1 VDGPRTRPIS
11 TSSALG
17 VRQACPVSA
26 VYRDTHGP
34 LAIAHRGGAGLAA
47 ENTLAAFARS
57 YALGVRYLETDIRMS
72 ADGHLVAFH
81 DAGLHRVTGTRGRV
95 RDHSL
100 ADLTTLS
107 VQGGGAIVTL
117 VDVLA
122 SFPDACFTID
132 VKEPRTI
139 APLAELLRETGSIRR
154 VCIAGARGRWLDELR
169 RLTSDQLTTA
179 LSFRELARLAAR
191 SAPSNAAGSFAHV
204 PLRLGRMRVYTAEV
218 VQRAHDIGVRVLVWT
233 VNDSTTMHRLLDQG
247 VDGII
252 TDRPDILRE
261 VLVARGQWR
270 TPDIYDAPLGD
281 LVS

>member
-1 VDGPRTRPIS
+1 M
-11 TSSALG
+11 SAG
-17 VRQACPVSA
+17 
-26 VYRDTHGP
+26 YRDARGP

-47 ENTLAAFARS
+47 ENTLEAFTRS
-57 YALGVRYLETDIRMS
+57 YGLGLRYLETDIRMS
-72 ADGHLVAFH
+72 SDGHLIAFH
-81 DAGLHRVTGTRGRV
+81 DSGLHRVTGVRARV
-95 RDHSL
+95 RDREL
-100 ADLTTLS
+100 AQLTSLS
-107 VQGGGAIVTL
+107 VDGGGAIVTL
-117 VDVLA
+117 ADVLA

-139 APLAELLRETGSIRR
+139 APLAQLLRETGSVRR

-169 RLTSDQLTTA
+169 RLTDDQLCTA

-191 SAPSNAAGSFAHV
+191 SAPTNAAGSFAHV
-204 PLRLGRMRVYTAEV
+204 PLRLGRMRVYTSEV

-233 VNDSTTMHRLLDQG
+233 VNDSSTMHRLLDQG

-252 TDRPDILRE
+252 TDRPDLLRE

-270 TPDIYDAPLGD
+270 TPDSYGASLGD

>member
-1 VDGPRTRPIS
+1 MNCPRTRPILAIF
-11 TSSALG
+11 T
-17 VRQACPVSA
+17 VRVPHPYLVSA
-26 VYRDTHGP
+26 VYRDARGP

-47 ENTLAAFARS
+47 ENTLDAFRRS
-57 YALGVRYLETDIRMS
+57 YALGLRYLETDVRMS

-81 DAGLHRVTGTRGRV
+81 DASLHRVTGVRARV
-95 RDHSL
+95 RDRTI
-100 ADLTTLS
+100 ADLTTLR
-107 VQGGGAIVTL
+107 VETAGPIPTL
-117 VDVLA
+117 ARVLA
-122 SFPDACFTID
+122 TFPDACFTID

-169 RLTSDQLTTA
+169 RLTSDQVTTA

-204 PLRLGRMRVYTAEV
+204 PLRLGRMRVYTSEV

-233 VNDSTTMHRLLDQG
+233 VNDSSTMHRLLDQG

-252 TDRPDILRE
+252 TDRPDVLRE

-270 TPDIYDAPLGD
+270 TPDSYDAPLGD